1 MQILVT
7 GGAGYIGSHTLI
19 ELSNAGYDFIVYD
32 NLCNSSKESL
42 KRVEKIINKDI
53 ILELGDIRDSKRL
66 KEIFF
71 KYEIDSV
78 IHFAGLKAVG
88 ESVVNPIEY
97 YDNNVLGTVKLLE
110 VMKEFKCK
118 KIVFSSSATVYGDP
132 ASTPIL
138 ENFPIGAT
146 TNPYGTSK
154 YMIERI
160 LEDVYISDNSFK
172 VVILRYFNPVGAHES
187 GTIGEDPKG
196 IPNNLMP
203 FISQVAVGEREYLS
217 IFGDDYDTHDGTG
230 VRDYIHVVDLADG
243 HVKAI
248 NHLNIKDTIN
258 PLIVNLG
265 TGTGYSVLEVVKA
278 YEKAS
283 NKKVDYKIVPRRDGD
298 ITKCYANPSFAK
310 EVLGW
315 QANRNINEMCE
326 SSWKWQSNNP
336 NGYR

>member
-1 MQILVT
+1 ML
-7 GGAGYIGSHTLI
+7 
-19 ELSNAGYDFIVYD
+19 
-32 NLCNSSKESL
+32 
-42 KRVEKIINKDI
+42 
-53 ILELGDIRDSKRL
+53 
-66 KEIFF
+66 
-71 KYEIDSV
+71 
-78 IHFAGLKAVG
+78 
-88 ESVVNPIEY
+88 
-97 YDNNVLGTVKLLE
+97 
-110 VMKEFKCK
+110 
-118 KIVFSSSATVYGDP
+118 
-132 ASTPIL
+132 
-138 ENFPIGAT
+138 
-146 TNPYGTSK
+146 
-154 YMIERI
+154 
-160 LEDVYISDNSFK
+160 
-172 VVILRYFNPVGAHES
+172 
-187 GTIGEDPKG
+187 
-196 IPNNLMP
+196 

-217 IFGDDYDTHDGTG
+217 IFGDDYDTTDGTG

-315 QANRNINEMCE
+315 QASRNINEMCE

-336 NGYR
+336 NGYRQ

>member
-160 LEDVYISDNSFK
+160 LEDVYISDNSLSLFATSPASL
-172 VVILRYFNPVGAHES
+172 VSLVSIL
-187 GTIGEDPKG
+187 
-196 IPNNLMP
+196 
-203 FISQVAVGEREYLS
+203 
-217 IFGDDYDTHDGTG
+217 
-230 VRDYIHVVDLADG
+230 
-243 HVKAI
+243 
-248 NHLNIKDTIN
+248 
-258 PLIVNLG
+258 
-265 TGTGYSVLEVVKA
+265 
-278 YEKAS
+278 
-283 NKKVDYKIVPRRDGD
+283 
-298 ITKCYANPSFAK
+298 
-310 EVLGW
+310 
-315 QANRNINEMCE
+315 
-326 SSWKWQSNNP
+326 
-336 NGYR
+336 

>member
-1 MQILVT
+1 
-7 GGAGYIGSHTLI
+7 
-19 ELSNAGYDFIVYD
+19 
-32 NLCNSSKESL
+32 
-42 KRVEKIINKDI
+42 
-53 ILELGDIRDSKRL
+53 
-66 KEIFF
+66 
-71 KYEIDSV
+71 
-78 IHFAGLKAVG
+78 VG

-217 IFGDDYDTHDGTG
+217 IFGDDYDTTDGTG

-283 NKKVDYKIVPRRDGD
+283 NKKVVYKIVPRRDGD

-315 QANRNINEMCE
+315 QASRNINEMCE
-326 SSWKWQSNNP
+326 SSWKWQRHNP
-336 NGYR
+336 TGYK